1 MEKYELKRDTLN
13 WLIETAKKG
22 QIELVTTILKEN
34 GAIGGCI
41 GSITGAHGHY
51 DLESIYLEE
60 DEGRCRVMCHLDYP
74 AFETD
79 ADFRYLTLDER
90 QQIIDLLIEELHRL

>member
-1 MEKYELKRDTLN
+1 MDKYELKRDTLN
-13 WLIETAKKG
+13 WLIETTKRG
-22 QIELVTTILKEN
+22 QIELVTTILRKT

-41 GSITGAHGHY
+41 GTITGMHGHY

-60 DEGRCRVMCHLDYP
+60 NDEVCKVMCHLDYP
-74 AFETD
+74 AFEAD
-79 ADFRYLTLDER
+79 ADFSYLTLNER